1 MLINL
6 NDNDELVVAY
16 SPSKKAIVDCY
27 NSVIAQ
33 IGKNADG
40 SAFDGFGGKIY
51 FDVELQGTTSASAIG
66 VSVIANQGFNNNRSD
81 KNAPYIL
88 LSGGLSGNYVTG
100 DKVIIPAAKAYDV
113 LTPSATVTLTVSV
126 AGKVLES
133 NVSCSEE
140 REYVLTE
147 LGEYEFAYTSKDAR
161 NNPATT
167 KLYLSVSDLTK
178 PALTFSGNMPETV
191 KKGETVTLPSYT
203 TSKDG
208 LTVKVY
214 YSAPDS
220 LMRDVK
226 DGKITF
232 NRAGN
237 YKVYYVVDDGNGNF
251 AYYSFTVTAK

>member
-1 MLINL
+1 M
-6 NDNDELVVAY
+6 
-16 SPSKKAIVDCY
+16 
-27 NSVIAQ
+27 
-33 IGKNADG
+33 
-40 SAFDGFGGKIY
+40 
-51 FDVELQGTTSASAIG
+51 QGITSASAIG

-100 DKVIIPAAKAYDV
+100 DKVIIPAARAYDV

-133 NVSCSEE
+133 NVSCSKE

-191 KKGETVTLPSYT
+191 KKGEIVTLPSYT